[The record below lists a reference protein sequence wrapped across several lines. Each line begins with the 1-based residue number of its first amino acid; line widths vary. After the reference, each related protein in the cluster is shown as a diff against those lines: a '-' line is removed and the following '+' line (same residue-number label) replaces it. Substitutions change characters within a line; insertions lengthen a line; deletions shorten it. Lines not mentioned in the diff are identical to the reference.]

1 MSFAGTLRELPPES
15 RLTGGAAAALIFSM
29 VLPWYQVSSI
39 GKADS
44 RSAFQVFTWVEAAI
58 LLVAAGVLYLVWA
71 RAQRKRFHLPGGDG
85 FIVSLAGGW
94 VLALLIWRLFD
105 KPSISG
111 PTTTVGIDWGIFV
124 ALLAAGALVAAGAR
138 VRAAGRPEP
147 ANPIAE
153 EPDVGGP
160 GAPPAR
166 AHQRPPARAHRG
178 HAGAARAPAGV
189 GGRRARAAGSRG
201 EAARAAGR
209 SGRTT
214 APGRPAVL
222 SNSPPAARVGAGA
235 CVVCC
240 SPSPSFSSYRPPPK
254 RRRRGRRRGTS
265 RGPTRSSTACG
276 PAAG

>member
-1 MSFAGTLRELPPES
+1 VSLAGTLRELPPES

-71 RAQRKRFHLPGGDG
+71 RAQRMRFHLPGGDG
-85 FIVSLAGGW
+85 FIVSLAGCW
-94 VLALLIWRLFD
+94 VLVLLIWRLFD

-153 EPDVGGP
+153 EPEWEVP
-160 GAPPAR
+160 ERRPRER
-166 AHQRPPARAHRG
+166 ADDRPREHTEVTQVLRERPPAWEG
-178 HAGAARAPAGV
+178 DAP
-189 GGRRARAAGSRG
+189 
-201 EAARAAGR
+201 EP
-209 SGRTT
+209 
-214 APGRPAVL
+214 PGRAEKPRPDEPDEDTDEP
-222 SNSPPAARVGAGA
+222 SPPDRL
-235 CVVCC
+235 
-240 SPSPSFSSYRPPPK
+240 F
-254 RRRRGRRRGTS
+254 
-265 RGPTRSSTACG
+265 
-276 PAAG
+276 